1 MILRYICISFR
12 YIWKCFPLE
21 DHQSWSA
28 VKRSKMRPLMLFIL
42 VWLWSAALCLSWFV
56 WPSARTLLYCFMY
69 IVWIFF
75 SMPTGCTCSVLLL
88 VGLGGM
94 ELHEPYQQWTARQ
107 DQTKEAHGPGESG
120 EKRRTLLGVSP
131 VADEVVSETVIIIQR
146 KTDHPLWKVFF

>member
-1 MILRYICISFR
+1 MFPSRRSSILISCEEKQNETIDAFYSCLTMECSTLSLLICVAIST
-12 YIWKCFPLE
+12 YTAI
-21 DHQSWSA
+21 
-28 VKRSKMRPLMLFIL
+28 LFY
-42 VWLWSAALCLSWFV
+42 VHC
-56 WPSARTLLYCFMY
+56 MD
-69 IVWIFF
+69 FF

-120 EKRRTLLGVSP
+120 EKRKTLLGVSP